1 MPIYELSCLAC
12 GHIEPARANTR
23 GPFTCP
29 ACAVTTL
36 RPRGSRF
43 EREPLSGPAAAL
55 VSGARDVPGAR

>member
-1 MPIYELSCLAC
+1 MPTSELSCLAC

-29 ACAVTTL
+29 AYAVTTL
-36 RPRGSRF
+36 RPRPGRF
-43 EREPLSGPAAAL
+43 QRMPLAAPAAAL